1 METSSRILPDTVSFN
16 TALSACDEAG
26 LKSLCEYCGFMVDFL
41 ASLTTKCQYLMIIC
55 MPTREHCKSHEPSN
69 ACLTG

>member
-26 LKSLCEYCGFMVDFL
+26 LKSLCEYCGFIVDFFGVTHYKL
-41 ASLTTKCQYLMIIC
+41 SILDDNMHAH
-55 MPTREHCKSHEPSN
+55 P
-69 ACLTG
+69 